1 MEYLTAA
8 VATDDGS
15 DLIDR
20 HFGDAKYYYIYR
32 LTPGGMD
39 FVKKIENKT
48 EEERQHAD
56 PVKAK
61 GVTGTLKKENVQVA
75 VSRVFGPNIKRIK
88 KNFVCVAAPGKTM
101 EETLEILKNRFSDLS
116 GQWDAGENRGIIKL

>member
-1 MEYLTAA
+1 MDSLIAA

-15 DLIDR
+15 DFIDR
-20 HFGDAKYYYIYR
+20 HFGDAKYYYIYQ
-32 LTPGGMD
+32 LTPGGID
-39 FVKKIENKT
+39 FIKKIENKT

-61 GVTGTLKKENVQVA
+61 GVAGTLKKENVQVA

-101 EETLEILKNRFSDLS
+101 EETLDSLSRMFYDLS
-116 GQWDAGENRGIIKL
+116 EQWQAGENRDIVKL